1 MRGRDGEEEE
11 SFIFNKPNPSPMI
24 TLKIILKI
32 KNIWKKIIKLEE
44 RELF

>member
-11 SFIFNKPNPSPMI
+11 SYIFNRPNPSPMI

-32 KNIWKKIIKLEE
+32 KKYLEKNN
-44 RELF
+44 